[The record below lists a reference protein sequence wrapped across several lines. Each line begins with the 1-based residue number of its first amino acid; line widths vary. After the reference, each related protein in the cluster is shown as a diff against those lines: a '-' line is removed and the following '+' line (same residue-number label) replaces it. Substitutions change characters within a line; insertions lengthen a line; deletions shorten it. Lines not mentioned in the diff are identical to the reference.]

1 VSKGDGDELIR
12 RTGDVDSAL
21 DMYARNGDWA
31 KCLQLA
37 EKQSPKMLPHYLV
50 QYCKILANDS
60 KILMACQSLVRYG
73 PPAEQSNFQ
82 LYKVV
87 THELLSTDDP
97 EGAACLQQM
106 LLKLLAGGVVSIP
119 PSPKQLAEDRSPAA
133 TEFHKSLFAA
143 HWQMCRGKVREGQI
157 SPELVAKIS
166 VSLCRYCN
174 EFPVDRA
181 FYEAGIDCKNAKKI
195 NMSFFF
201 LNRFLD
207 IADAIDD
214 PDNAAI
220 DNTDFM
226 DTDIPSP
233 YDLDLPETAHVTG
246 AQVEEIRD
254 WVLGWSMDQ
263 SVQQK
268 MDTRQ
273 CDKCRADIYNASL
286 KCPKCGYAHEPCVVS
301 GYPVLK
307 RSRIECS
314 NCRCGANRD
323 DWNLWV
329 QAFKSCP
336 WCLAPQN
343 AQY

>member
-1 VSKGDGDELIR
+1 
-12 RTGDVDSAL
+12 
-21 DMYARNGDWA
+21 MYARNGNWA

-50 QYCKILANDS
+50 QYCKILANYS
-60 KILMACQSLVRYG
+60 KILEACQTLVRYG
-73 PPAEQSNFQ
+73 PPSEQSNFQ
-82 LYKVV
+82 LYKVI
-87 THELLSTDDP
+87 THELLASTDP
-97 EGAACLQQM
+97 AGPALLREM
-106 LLKLLAGGVVSIP
+106 LLRVVTTGVVSMP
-119 PSPKQLAEDRSPAA
+119 PTPKALAEDRNPAA
-133 TEFHKSLFAA
+133 VEFHKSLFAT
-143 HWQMCRGKVREGQI
+143 HFQSIRGKLLEAGKT
-157 SPELVAKIS
+157 PELVAKVSI
-166 VSLCRYCN
+166 SLCRYCN

-181 FYEAGIDCKNAKKI
+181 FYDAGLDCKNASMI

-207 IADAIDD
+207 IADAIED

-233 YDLDLPETAHVTG
+233 YELDLPETSHVTS

-263 SVQQK
+263 NVQQK

-273 CDKCRADIYNASL
+273 CDKCRADIYGATL
-286 KCPKCGYAHEPCVVS
+286 TCPKCSYKHEPCAIA

-307 RSRIECS
+307 RSRVECS
-314 NCRCGANRD
+314 NCHCAANRE
-323 DWNLWV
+323 DWNMFV
-329 QAFKSCP
+329 QQFKSCP
-336 WCLAPQN
+336 WCSAPQN